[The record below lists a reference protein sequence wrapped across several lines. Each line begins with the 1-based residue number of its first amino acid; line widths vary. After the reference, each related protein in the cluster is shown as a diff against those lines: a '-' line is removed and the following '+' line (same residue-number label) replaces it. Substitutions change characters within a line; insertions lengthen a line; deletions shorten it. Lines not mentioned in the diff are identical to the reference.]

1 MRTRRNA
8 GVTKTIVRTIEVLV
22 KKNNT
27 IDNRERKRDDSL
39 QSIQAKI

>member
-1 MRTRRNA
+1 MD
-8 GVTKTIVRTIEVLV
+8 VLV

-27 IDNRERKRDDSL
+27 IDNWERKRDDSL